1 MCFLLQS
8 TPEDRAPVPQSLW
21 EGRSLTF
28 VSLSGGSIHCSKT
41 MKINKSIEIEKGE
54 LKLFLKDDLLL
65 CRKSVLFLE
74 KNPKP

>member
-21 EGRSLTF
+21 ERRSLTF
-28 VSLSGGSIHCSKT
+28 ISPSGGSIQCSKT
-41 MKINKSIEIEKGE
+41 MKINKSIEIEKEE
-54 LKLFLKDDLLL
+54 LKLFFKDDLILL
-65 CRKSVLFLE
+65 RKSVLFLE